1 MASTLWVES
10 LRPKTLDE
18 IVGHEGLKEMLLTT
32 EVDKIPN
39 ILLYGSPGTGK
50 TSLALALVSAIN
62 PKAIHQTCHLYLN
75 ASDERKLEKVRE
87 RISTFLYPEWFEIR
101 RKVIILDEIETMTE
115 PAQLALRSFMDIPK
129 GALFIL
135 ICNSLSRVV
144 VPIHSRVLS
153 VFCENLSALNIKK
166 IIQRRLPESQISQ
179 LTCQFHRGDMRSL
192 LHLIQQDGVPAIN
205 KWTIWLQRLFNA
217 PDLNGCCLIFDDALS
232 KIPAC
237 ILFRFILIFC
247 YEISIN
253 NSISKECWDELLS
266 LFILNR
272 KGSQTKL
279 ICEVWMKMLDEL
291 KGKKFDEPVDDST

>member
-18 IVGHEGLKEMLLTT
+18 VVGHDDLKRMLLTT
-32 EVDKIPN
+32 DVDKIPN
-39 ILLYGSPGTGK
+39 LLLYGSPGTGK

-62 PKAIHQTCHLYLN
+62 PKAIHRTCHLYLN

-87 RISTFLYPEWFEIR
+87 RISMFLYSEWFEIR
-101 RKVIILDEIETMTE
+101 RKIIILDEIETMTE

-153 VFCENLSALNIKK
+153 VFCENLSAMNIKK
-166 IIQRRLPESQISQ
+166 IINRKLPDLKISQ

-192 LHLIQQDGVPAIN
+192 LHLIQQDGASEIN
-205 KWTIWLQRLFNA
+205 RWSIWLQRLFNA
-217 PDLNGCCLIFDDALS
+217 PDINGCCLIFNDALS

-237 ILFRFILIFC
+237 LLFRIILVFC
-247 YEISIN
+247 YEVSLPTA
-253 NSISKECWDELLS
+253 SECWNELLS
-266 LFILNR
+266 VFIVNR
-272 KGSQTKL
+272 KNTQIKEIS
-279 ICEVWMKMLDEL
+279 EAWMKLVTDL
-291 KGKKFDEPVDDST
+291 RRVK

>member
-18 IVGHEGLKEMLLTT
+18 IVGHEELKRMLLTT
-32 EVDKIPN
+32 EVDQIPN

-87 RISTFLYPEWFEIR
+87 RISTFLYSEWFEIR
-101 RKVIILDEIETMTE
+101 RKIIILDEIETMTE

-135 ICNSLSRVV
+135 ICNSLSRIVI
-144 VPIHSRVLS
+144 PIHSRVLS
-153 VFCENLSALNIKK
+153 VFCENLSALNIRK
-166 IIQRRLPESQISQ
+166 IISKKLPDLQISQ

-192 LHLIQQDGVPAIN
+192 LHLLQQDGATIN
-205 KWTIWLQRLFNA
+205 RWTVWLQRFFNA
-217 PDLNGCCLIFDDALS
+217 PDLNGCCLILEDALS
-232 KIPAC
+232 KVPAC
-237 ILFRFILIFC
+237 LLFRIIITFC
-247 YEISIN
+247 YEVSLGAHSASWENLLRAMLQGRKNPNIK
-253 NSISKECWDELLS
+253 SIS
-266 LFILNR
+266 
-272 KGSQTKL
+272 
-279 ICEVWMKMLDEL
+279 EVWMALL
-291 KGKKFDEPVDDST
+291 QTLRHA